1 MNFTPPYYVGKTQS
15 GGFMAVITG
24 VGGGM
29 WGHFKNSLDSWLT
42 LPPTIKGA
50 LFEPLLSKPYVTQ
63 LNSTQSNSKTTSLR
77 LDTEATWK
85 PPTHQH
91 KLFSHF

>member
-24 VGGGM
+24 VGVGM
-29 WGHFKNSLDSWLT
+29 WGHFKNCLNSQLAL
-42 LPPTIKGA
+42 LPTIKGA

-63 LNSTQSNSKTTSLR
+63 LKTTQKQLC
-77 LDTEATWK
+77 
-85 PPTHQH
+85 
-91 KLFSHF
+91 